1 MKILEETIL
10 MSIKPKYADR
20 IISGDKRVELRRRK
34 PINIGKGTIVL
45 LYVSVPVQS
54 ITGAFWVD
62 SIVEKPTGQLWK
74 LVKDT
79 ASVTRDE
86 FEKYFTGA
94 LLGVGIF
101 FSKFILFPEPILL
114 HTFNKNNIPFHPP
127 QGFRYVSI
135 EELHSS
141 SPAVVNLLSEI

>member
-1 MKILEETIL
+1 
-10 MSIKPKYADR
+10 MSIKPKYADQ
-20 IISGDKRVELRRRK
+20 IISGDKRVELRRRR
-34 PINIGKGTIVL
+34 PIRIRKGTIVL
-45 LYVSVPVQS
+45 LYVSGPVQS

-62 SIVEKPTGQLWK
+62 SIVEKPTGQLWE

-86 FEKYFTGA
+86 FDKYFTGA

-114 HTFNKNNIPFHPP
+114 HTFNKTNIPFHPP
-127 QGFRYVSI
+127 QSFRYISI
-135 EELHSS
+135 EELNSS
-141 SPAVVNLLSEI
+141 SPAVVQLLSKM